1 MAKEHIEVRVLTAV
15 DAGELLGLLDE
26 SGCLGASEQDGA
38 FSLYWAK
45 ENWGE
50 ETLGALQR
58 VLRRLGD
65 HQAAD
70 TLTTWALP
78 DQDWNARWAASL
90 QPIQLGRRIYVRQSW
105 NSIAVPAGRIE
116 LVIDPKRAFGT
127 GYHATTQLIVEWLED
142 CIHGCEKVLDVG
154 TGSGIL
160 AMVAL
165 RLGATWALG
174 IDNDPEAIECAR
186 EYAVVNGFGPELEL
200 QVAALEDLVAQKSD
214 WLLANLD
221 RKTLLKYFHSFHSFL
236 QPGGVVLV
244 SGLQRDD
251 YQEICEALAATGWVV
266 RGLRERDEWLA
277 LELRAQGSGI
287 KNKGRD
293 VGSRLPVK

>member
-26 SGCLGASEQDGA
+26 SGCLGALEQDGA
-38 FSLYWAK
+38 CSLYWAR

-58 VLRRLGD
+58 ALRQLGD
-65 HQAAD
+65 HRGAD
-70 TLTTWALP
+70 TLTTRALP

-105 NSIAVPAGRIE
+105 NSIAVPAGGVE
-116 LVIDPKRAFGT
+116 LIIDPKRAFGT

-142 CIHGCEKVLDVG
+142 GIHGGEKVLDVG

-165 RLGATWALG
+165 RLGASWVLG

-186 EYAVVNGFGPELEL
+186 EYAATNGFGPELEL
-200 QVAALEDLVAQKSD
+200 RVAALEDLGPQMFD

-221 RKTLLKYFHSFHSFL
+221 RNTLLKYFGMLHSFV
-236 QPGGVVLV
+236 QPGGGVLI
-244 SGLQRDD
+244 SGLLRDD
-251 YQEICEALAATGWVV
+251 HQEICEALAVARWAVSGV
-266 RGLRERDEWLA
+266 RERDEWMA
-277 LELRAQGSGI
+277 LEL
-287 KNKGRD
+287 K
-293 VGSRLPVK
+293 SRG

>member
-1 MAKEHIEVRVLTAV
+1 MVKEHVEVRVLTV
-15 DAGELLGLLDE
+15 TDAGELLGLLDD

-38 FSLYWAK
+38 LLLYWLR

-58 VLRRLGD
+58 ALRLLGD
-65 HQAAD
+65 PQAAEALAIR
-70 TLTTWALP
+70 TLP
-78 DQDWNARWAASL
+78 HQDWNARWAASL

-105 NSIAVPAGRIE
+105 NAIAVPAGGVE
-116 LVIDPKRAFGT
+116 LIIDPKRAFGT

-142 CIHGCEKVLDVG
+142 CIHGGEKILDIG

-165 RLGATWALG
+165 RLGAGRALG

-186 EYAVVNGFGPELEL
+186 EYAVVNGFSHELEL
-200 QVAALEDLVAQKSD
+200 QVAALEDLAVQEFD

-221 RKTLLKYFHSFHSFL
+221 RKTLLPYFRTLHAFL
-236 QPGGVVLV
+236 RPEGGVLV
-244 SGLQRDD
+244 SGLLHDD
-251 YQEICEALAATGWVV
+251 DQEICESLALTGWEVKS
-266 RGLRERDEWLA
+266 RRERDEWLA
-277 LELRAQGSGI
+277 LELRAQRSG
-287 KNKGRD
+287 
-293 VGSRLPVK
+293 